1 MSSDSEVTPPTI
13 ITSIQYSI
21 IEFIAGT
28 SVTVRVLLFDQNNCP
43 VEFKNVVLNG
53 IYYKGWGHSDAYLLN
68 YVVSTLGLIISETPS
83 TTTSTVAVVE
93 APVIYS
99 NLYLDSNNDIIH
111 PECCYTNQ
119 FNRVIDTTGEP
130 VQYAIL
136 RFDSEGMPDVTSQLL
151 IGPDDKPIFNE
162 PIIQQSSGAITSELG
177 ESYVIV
183 YNR

>member
-1 MSSDSEVTPPTI
+1 MSTDEAQITT

-28 SVTVRVLLFDQNNCP
+28 SITVRVLLFDQNNCP
-43 VEFKNVVLNG
+43 IEFKNVVLDG

-68 YVVSTLGLIISETPS
+68 YVASTLGLIISETPS

-93 APVIYS
+93 APVIYT
-99 NLYLDSNNDIIH
+99 NLCTDSNNNIIY
-111 PECCYTNQ
+111 PDGFRRNK
-119 FNRVIDTTGEP
+119 FNRVLDKTGLP
-130 VQYAIL
+130 IQYAIL
-136 RFDSEGMPDVTSQLL
+136 RFDSTGLPDVTSQLL
-151 IGPDDKPIFNE
+151 IGPDDKPIFTK
-162 PIIQQSSGAITSELG
+162 PSIRQSSGAMLTESG